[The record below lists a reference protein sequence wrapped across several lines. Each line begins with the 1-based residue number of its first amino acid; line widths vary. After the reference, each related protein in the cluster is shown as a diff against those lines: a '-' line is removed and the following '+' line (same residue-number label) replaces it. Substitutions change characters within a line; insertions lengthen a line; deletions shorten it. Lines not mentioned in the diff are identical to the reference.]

1 LAGLP
6 KTLVLTVAH
15 DPLCEEGRDYAKR
28 LEEADVAVT
37 CIHLADHMHG
47 MLTQGKVVRAAV
59 VVSGFVSQWIGQAL
73 RQD

>member
-1 LAGLP
+1 
-6 KTLVLTVAH
+6 
-15 DPLCEEGRDYAKR
+15 
-28 LEEADVAVT
+28 VAVT